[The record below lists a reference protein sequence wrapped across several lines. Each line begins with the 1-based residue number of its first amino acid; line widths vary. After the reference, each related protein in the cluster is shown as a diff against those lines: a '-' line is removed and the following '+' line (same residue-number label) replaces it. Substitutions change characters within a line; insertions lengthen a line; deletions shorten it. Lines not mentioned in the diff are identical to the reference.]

1 MTTTHAR
8 DRITSTPQPAP
19 QLPQLPQ
26 LPQQGLAASVILH
39 LLPGAA
45 VTTFILLAAPWLE
58 DRGVPGVVALF
69 LGIGLVVA
77 PLELGYLAWYAH
89 RTTGSWSP
97 LRAVTYRTPLPRRRV
112 LGLAIALATWFIG
125 LLLIS
130 AAVLDGWLTD
140 TVFGWMPAT
149 LTGLA
154 SVDSGGESLSGPAL
168 AVTVGAVF
176 ILNGFVGPVTE
187 ELYFRGHLLPRLD
200 RCGKAAP
207 VLNTVL
213 FSLYH
218 FWTPWQ
224 NLARILGFLPIAW
237 MTWRTRSVYVSLAA
251 HVLTNTVFVLGLVT
265 LFMGGSS

>member
-1 MTTTHAR
+1 MTPSHDR
-8 DRITSTPQPAP
+8 DRIDSARQPAP
-19 QLPQLPQ
+19 R
-26 LPQQGLAASVILH
+26 LPQQGLVASAILH
-39 LLPGAA
+39 LLPGVAL
-45 VTTFILLAAPWLE
+45 TTFILLAAPWLE

-69 LGIGLVVA
+69 LGIGLVIA
-77 PLELGYLAWYAH
+77 PLELGYLAWYTH

-97 LRAVTYRTPLPRRRV
+97 LRAVTYRTPLPLRRV
-112 LGLAIALATWFIG
+112 IGLAAGLTAWFMG
-125 LLLIS
+125 LLLVS

-149 LTGLA
+149 LTELA
-154 SVDSGGESLSGPAL
+154 TVDSGGETLSGAAL
-168 AVTVGAVF
+168 AVTVVAVF
-176 ILNGFVGPVTE
+176 ILNGFVGPMTE

-200 RCGKAAP
+200 RYGKAAP

-237 MTWRTRSVYVSLAA
+237 MTWRTRSIYVSLAA
-251 HVLTNTVFVLGLVT
+251 HVMTNTLFVLLLLSLV
-265 LFMGGSS
+265 LRASS

>member
-1 MTTTHAR
+1 MTTTHVR
-8 DRITSTPQPAP
+8 DRIASTEQTASP
-19 QLPQLPQ
+19 
-26 LPQQGLAASVILH
+26 LPQQGLVLSVALH

-45 VTTFILLAAPWLE
+45 VTTFILLSAPWLE

-69 LGIGLVVA
+69 LGIGLVIA

-89 RTTGSWSP
+89 RSTGSWSP
-97 LRAVTYRTPLPRRRV
+97 LRAVTYRTPLPRPRV
-112 LGLAIALATWFIG
+112 IGLAVGLAIWFLG

-140 TVFGWMPAT
+140 HVFAWMPAT
-149 LTGLA
+149 LTELA
-154 SVDSGGESLSGPAL
+154 DVDSGGATLSGPAL
-168 AVTVGAVF
+168 AVTVVAVF

-200 RCGKAAP
+200 RYGKAAP

-237 MTWRTRSVYVSLAA
+237 MTWRTRSIYVSLAA
-251 HVLTNTVFVLGLVT
+251 HVLTNTIFVVMLVT
-265 LFMGGSS
+265 LVVGGS

>member
-1 MTTTHAR
+1 MTATRVR
-8 DRITSTPQPAP
+8 DRIALNQERAP
-19 QLPQLPQ
+19 R
-26 LPQQGLAASVILH
+26 LPQQRLAASVLLH

-45 VTTFILLAAPWLE
+45 MTAFILLAAPWLE

-69 LGIGLVVA
+69 LGIGLVIA
-77 PLELGYLAWYAH
+77 PLELGYLAWYAR

-97 LRAVTYRTPLPRRRV
+97 LRAVTYLTPLPRRRV
-112 LGLAIALATWFIG
+112 IRLAVGLAIWFIG
-125 LLLIS
+125 LLLVS

-149 LTGLA
+149 LTELA
-154 SVDSGGESLSGPAL
+154 TVDSGGAPLSGPAL
-168 AVTVGAVF
+168 AVTVVAVF
-176 ILNGFVGPVTE
+176 ILNGFVGPITE

-200 RCGKAAP
+200 RYGKAAP

-224 NLARILGFLPIAW
+224 NVARILGFLPTAW
-237 MTWRTRSVYVSLAA
+237 ITWRTRSIYVSLAA
-251 HVLTNTVFVLGLVT
+251 HVLTNIIFVVLLVT
-265 LFMGGSS
+265 LVIGGSS